1 MHSKN
6 KTVRGLLCVVGVF
19 SKYARVKPLKHK
31 KGKTDLNAFT
41 ETVNESN
48 SKPNKLRLYQEENLT
63 TIVLK
68 TRMVIQQ

>member
-6 KTVRGLLCVVGVF
+6 KTVRCLLCAVGVF

-31 KGKTDLNAFT
+31 KGKADLNAFT

-48 SKPNKLRLYQEENLT
+48 RKPNKLRIYQEENLT
-63 TIVLK
+63 TIILK
-68 TRMVIQQ
+68 AKMVIQQ